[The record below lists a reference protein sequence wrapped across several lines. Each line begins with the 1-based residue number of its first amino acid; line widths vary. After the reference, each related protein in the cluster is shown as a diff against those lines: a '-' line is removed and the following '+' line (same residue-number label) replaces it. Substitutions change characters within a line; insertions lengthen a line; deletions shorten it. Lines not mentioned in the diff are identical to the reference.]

1 MVHIR
6 QIIFKNFSVAREM
19 AQCLK
24 VLFFTSK
31 HPDRELITTH
41 KSSCQGSIAQ
51 L

>member
-24 VLFFTSK
+24 VLFLLLSTQI
-31 HPDRELITTH
+31 R
-41 KSSCQGSIAQ
+41 SS
-51 L
+51 